1 MAAPP
6 VDVLRRALER
16 AIQVAASGEEQR
28 PPVPAPRALTPLLRF
43 RRLPDSALRRVAKVL
58 DTDDEFRARVAAA
71 SDPDDVGPIAWL
83 WLERPEGWQQDV
95 DALLDEHAIDHDA
108 PAEERSA
115 DKALRRQL
123 EGAERRA
130 ARALEEARRAA
141 SEAERTR
148 RELDEV
154 RAERA
159 AHAKRIDE
167 LERRIA
173 ELSAQRTKA
182 VAELKH
188 QEAVLARRTEEKRAL
203 AAKVDE
209 LERQLDA
216 RRGHTDRG
224 ADASTGGV
232 RIDDLRLAVAELRR
246 RAAAFAEDLEAL
258 QRSLAGGDATAAAA
272 GTRVSRDV
280 PPPRV
285 SVAVPAGLAED
296 SVETARHLLAQPNAV
311 LLVDGYN
318 VSMVAWPDLD
328 IAEQRVRIE
337 RLLDELA
344 ARTAGLSVELV
355 FDGAAAQPVARSMRP
370 GLTVRFTAADVEA
383 DDELLDLVG
392 RFPNDRPVIVVSN
405 DRRVRD
411 GARARGA
418 NVLTSAQLLG
428 VCGLR

>member
-16 AIQVAASGEEQR
+16 AIQVAVSGEAQR
-28 PPVPAPRALTPLLRF
+28 PPVRAPRALQPVLRF
-43 RRLPDSALRRVAKVL
+43 RRLPESALRTVAKVL

-71 SDPDDVGPIAWL
+71 SDPDDVGRVAWL
-83 WLERPEGWQQDV
+83 WLERPEGWEQDV
-95 DALLDEHAIDHDA
+95 DALLDERALDHQA
-108 PAEERSA
+108 PQDERAA

-130 ARALEEARRAA
+130 ARALEDARRATA
-141 SEAERTR
+141 EAERLR
-148 RELDEV
+148 RELDDV

-159 AHAKRIDE
+159 AQAKRIDE
-167 LERRIA
+167 LERRITELTA
-173 ELSAQRTKA
+173 ERAKA

-188 QEAVLARRTEEKRAL
+188 HESVLSRRTEQKRAL
-203 AAKVDE
+203 EAKVDE
-209 LERQLDA
+209 LRRALDA
-216 RRGHTDRG
+216 VPGRAGRR
-224 ADASTGGV
+224 ADASTD
-232 RIDDLRLAVAELRR
+232 RARLDDLRLAVAELRR
-246 RAAAFAEDLEAL
+246 RAAAFAEDLDDL
-258 QRSLAGGDATAAAA
+258 HRSLAGGNAAQS
-272 GTRVSRDV
+272 RSRDV

-285 SVAVPAGLAED
+285 PVPVPAGLTDD
-296 SVETARHLLAQPNAV
+296 SVEAARYLITRPNAV

-318 VSMVAWPDLD
+318 VSMVAWPDAD
-328 IAEQRVRIE
+328 IAEQRARLE

-344 ARTAGLSVELV
+344 ARTAGLTVELV
-355 FDGAAAQPVARSMRP
+355 FDGAAAQPVARTMRP

-418 NVLTSAQLLG
+418 NVLTSAQLMG
-428 VCGLR
+428 VCGSR